1 MGIGAMT
8 AVSGQGGREEGRE
21 DWAGVYFSNSSSWR
35 SLASRLSFD
44 NGICVPSA
52 ATHQGVDV
60 SIVVTNSAARA
71 YACVS
76 MFTAVRV
83 PETEQWHGGV
93 HCPKCGSQP
102 GFASVG
108 ALGKDLKSTEDSAA
122 PDGGGGGGCM

>member
-60 SIVVTNSAARA
+60 SIVVTNSATRA
-71 YACVS
+71 DACASKNGTVG
-76 MFTAVRV
+76 FTAQSVAANLASPLSVR
-83 PETEQWHGGV
+83 
-93 HCPKCGSQP
+93 
-102 GFASVG
+102 
-108 ALGKDLKSTEDSAA
+108 SAKI
-122 PDGGGGGGCM
+122 